1 MTSKVYHLPETNIVV
16 MEYSGNVSIDD
27 IYVAIDE
34 GWSLGE
40 EKGCLRFLTVFTEAT
55 LLLTLE
61 QVIEVTEY
69 MKSLGVS
76 KEIRSAILVPPD
88 GSANFEVQ
96 LHEYTAGA
104 KGWRMQF
111 FYNTEEAMG
120 WLTD

>member
-1 MTSKVYHLPETNIVV
+1 MTSKVYHQPETNIVI

-27 IYVAIDE
+27 IYTAIDN

-40 EKGCLRFLTVFTEAT
+40 AKECLRFLTVFTEAT

-76 KEIRSAILVPPD
+76 KDIRSAILVPPD
-88 GSANFEVQ
+88 GSADFEVQ
-96 LHEYTAGA
+96 LHEYTAGT
-104 KGWRMQF
+104 KGWRIQF
-111 FYNTEEAMG
+111 FYNIEEAMD
-120 WLTD
+120 WLID